1 MKKVISEEHLD
12 SVCRWI
18 QEAERIV
25 ICAHVGPDGDAV
37 GSSLAIKHFLG
48 RWGKDAD
55 VVVPNRF
62 PDFLHWL
69 PGAQDIK
76 IYSRCP
82 DAVKNLIRQA
92 NLIIVA
98 DLNVAHRMRELE
110 SEVLATPC
118 PKVMIDHHLH
128 PQDFCDV
135 IISHPEMCATSEV
148 LCHLLHQMGQ
158 LDKISPEEATC
169 LYTGMMCDTGAFTY
183 ASSRPDVFECVYR
196 LLQHGI
202 DKDRIYRNVF
212 WSSSAARLRLQ
223 GYMLYVKLKVYN
235 NLHASVMTLTN
246 EERTRFSIKQGDTEG
261 FVNLPLTISGMRLS
275 VFLSEDSEQAGI
287 VKVSLRSVDDFPCDE
302 MAAAFFAG
310 GGHKN
315 ASGGRLE
322 CSMEQAVKKVEE
334 AFQAY
339 AHLLK

>member
-1 MKKVISEEHLD
+1 
-12 SVCRWI
+12 
-18 QEAERIV
+18 
-25 ICAHVGPDGDAV
+25 
-37 GSSLAIKHFLG
+37 
-48 RWGKDAD
+48 
-55 VVVPNRF
+55 
-62 PDFLHWL
+62 
-69 PGAQDIK
+69 
-76 IYSRCP
+76 
-82 DAVKNLIRQA
+82 
-92 NLIIVA
+92 
-98 DLNVAHRMRELE
+98 
-110 SEVLATPC
+110 
-118 PKVMIDHHLH
+118 MIDHHLH

-246 EERTRFSIKQGDTEG
+246 EERTRFGIKQGDTEG

-334 AFQAY
+334 AFQTY